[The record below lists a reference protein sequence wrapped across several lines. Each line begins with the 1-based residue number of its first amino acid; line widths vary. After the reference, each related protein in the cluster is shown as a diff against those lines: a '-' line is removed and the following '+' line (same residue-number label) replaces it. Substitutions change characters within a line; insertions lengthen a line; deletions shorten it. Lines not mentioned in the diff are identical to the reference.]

1 MSSLKIKKINTAL
14 ILCAGFGK
22 RLDPITQDTPKPL
35 LKIKDLT
42 LLDYCISLIKNLNIE
57 KILINSFH
65 LKEQINEFV
74 NNHNYNIEIRVIDDG
89 DSILDTGGGIL
100 NLIKDTNEENFLIFN
115 PDTIWNIDYTNEINQ
130 MIDLY
135 FNQKFKNM
143 LLLVNKDLS
152 FDKKLKGDFGL
163 ENNLINQIFKNYI
176 YTGCQILN
184 KSIFKNQNEN
194 NFSINKIW
202 LSLIKNDKLSGFE
215 SKLKFFHVT
224 DLEVFKK
231 LKDL

>member
-1 MSSLKIKKINTAL
+1 
-14 ILCAGFGK
+14 
-22 RLDPITQDTPKPL
+22 
-35 LKIKDLT
+35 
-42 LLDYCISLIKNLNIE
+42 
-57 KILINSFH
+57 
-65 LKEQINEFV
+65 
-74 NNHNYNIEIRVIDDG
+74 
-89 DSILDTGGGIL
+89 
-100 NLIKDTNEENFLIFN
+100 
-115 PDTIWNIDYTNEINQ
+115 

>member
-100 NLIKDTNEENFLIFN
+100 NLIKDTNEENFLVFN